1 MRQCLAE
8 IKTEGSWQRRRDGV
22 RRTLHHVTQLGQ
34 AYDGSRYSEF
44 RQNYRAESASSAEA
58 KVNNFVTVIF
68 DRFNV
73 CTPFG

>member
-1 MRQCLAE
+1 MCQCLAE
-8 IKTEGSWQRRRDGV
+8 IKAEGSWQRSRDGV
-22 RRTLHHVTQLGQ
+22 SLHHVTQLGQ

-44 RQNYRAESASSAEA
+44 RQNDRAESASSAEA